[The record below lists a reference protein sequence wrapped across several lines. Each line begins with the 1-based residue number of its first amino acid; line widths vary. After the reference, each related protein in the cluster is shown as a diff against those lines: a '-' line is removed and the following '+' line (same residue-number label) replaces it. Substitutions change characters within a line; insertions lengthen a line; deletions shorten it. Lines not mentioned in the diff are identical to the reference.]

1 MSINTHAS
9 NILKS
14 LKGRLIGLD
23 HRNFAVGIAG
33 VRSSIETLSTAGA
46 ISPNCRTSVLA
57 TTAAAVYTLT
67 TPSASM
73 IGVRKTLISN
83 STVGIQ
89 YAKLTSGNFLVNRG
103 TSFNTAQLST
113 NSAVVELE
121 YISTALVAVLNKV
134 STAAGLT
141 AFSTST

>member
-1 MSINTHAS
+1 
-9 NILKS
+9 
-14 LKGRLIGLD
+14 
-23 HRNFAVGIAG
+23 
-33 VRSSIETLSTAGA
+33 
-46 ISPNCRTSVLA
+46 
-57 TTAAAVYTLT
+57 
-67 TPSASM
+67 M